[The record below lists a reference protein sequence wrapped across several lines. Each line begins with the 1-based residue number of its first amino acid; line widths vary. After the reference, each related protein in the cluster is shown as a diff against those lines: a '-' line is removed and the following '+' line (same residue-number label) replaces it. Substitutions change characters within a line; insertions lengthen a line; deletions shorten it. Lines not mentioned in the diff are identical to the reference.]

1 MTMQQSQPEQSF
13 GFLVSDVARLL
24 RRNFDKRAQ
33 KIGLSRAQWQVL
45 AWLKRNEGISQTQL
59 ADLLEISPMTLVRL
73 IDRLEISGLVERRP
87 HPTDRRVYQLYLAG
101 HAHPSLDRL
110 WAMGAE
116 TRAEALEGIE
126 PGVEAALIAAL
137 IRIRRNLIEVDAKAR
152 ENEASVAEVSVEGA
166 AAESA

>member
-1 MTMQQSQPEQSF
+1 MRDSKPEQSI
-13 GFLVSDVARLL
+13 GFLISDVSRLL

-73 IDRLEISGLVERRP
+73 IDRLEMNGLVERRV
-87 HPTDRRVYQLYLAG
+87 HPTDRRIYQLFLAG

-116 TRAEALEGIE
+116 TKAEAMSGISAE
-126 PGVEAALIAAL
+126 TEALLMAALT
-137 IRIRRNLIEVDAKAR
+137 RIRKNLIDADAKAAD
-152 ENEASVAEVSVEGA
+152 EALAEEKQA